1 MTPKKIKPP
10 ASKVKSG
17 RLPYVHDSR
26 TFHLS
31 DYLSQEPSLKIP
43 AAFNWAK
50 KIPQNKWS
58 SFGNL
63 KINNC
68 TCAAAGHFIMSWTA
82 NIGRLHK
89 PTTKAIIEAYKG
101 ITGFNPETDGIGKP
115 VEALKALKYWR
126 KHGIGGRKIISFA
139 KLDFKNREE
148 LKEAIYLY
156 GGCYV
161 GLNLP
166 KSAEKQYN
174 ESKKWTVPLSGTEG
188 IGEPGSWLGHALLIT
203 GYSESELNAIT
214 WGKEIVLSLDF
225 WETYVDESY
234 AIFSEDFIKDNQTPS
249 KMSVDLLRQDM
260 DELQN
265 KKAGL
270 KTG

>member
-1 MTPKKIKPP
+1 MTSKKTKPP

-17 RLPYVHDSR
+17 KLPYIHDPR

-31 DYLSQEPSLKIP
+31 NYLVQEPTLNIP
-43 AAFNWAK
+43 SAFNWAK
-50 KIPQNKWS
+50 KVPDDKWS

-68 TCAAAGHFIMSWTA
+68 TCAAAGHLIMSWTA
-82 NIGRLHK
+82 SIGRLCK
-89 PTTKAIIEAYKG
+89 PTTKAVIEAYMD
-101 ITGFNPETDGIGKP
+101 ITGFNPETDGIGQP
-115 VEALKALKYWR
+115 VEALKTLKYWR

-139 KLDFKNREE
+139 KLDFKNRAE

-174 ESKKWTVPLSGTEG
+174 ESQKWAVHPGGTEG

-203 GYSESELNAIT
+203 GYSKNELSAIT
-214 WGKEIVLSLDF
+214 WGKEIVMSVDF

-234 AIFSEDFIKDNQTPS
+234 AIFSEDFVKDNQTPT
-249 KMSVDLLRQDM
+249 KINVDVLRRDM
-260 DELQN
+260 EELQN
-265 KKAGL
+265 KKERD
-270 KTG
+270 

>member
-1 MTPKKIKPP
+1 MPKTAQPP
-10 ASKVKSG
+10 SVKVKSG
-17 RLPYVHDSR
+17 KLPYKHDAR

-31 DYLSQEPSLKIP
+31 DYLAQEPTLKIP
-43 AAFNWAK
+43 AEYNWAK
-50 KIPQNKWS
+50 KIGTGKWS

-68 TCAAAGHFIMSWTA
+68 TCAAAGHLMMSWTA
-82 NIGRLHK
+82 NIGRLRK
-89 PTTKAIIEAYKG
+89 PTTKAIVAAY
-101 ITGFNPETDGIGKP
+101 TDLTDYNPDTDGIGQP

-126 KHGIGGRKIISFA
+126 KHGIAERKIISFA
-139 KLDFKNREE
+139 KLEFRNPVE

-174 ESKKWTVPLSGTEG
+174 DAMKWTVPKSGTEG

-203 GYSESELNAIT
+203 GYSKNELNAVT
-214 WGKEIVLSLDF
+214 WGREIVMSLDF

-234 AIFSEDFIKDNQTPS
+234 AIFSEEFVKDNQTPT
-249 KMSVDLLRQDM
+249 KISVDVLRQDI
-260 DELQN
+260 ETLQN

-270 KTG
+270 KPL

>member
-1 MTPKKIKPP
+1 MTSKTAKPLL
-10 ASKVKSG
+10 SNIKSG
-17 RLPYVHDSR
+17 KLPYVHDPR

-31 DYLSQEPSLKIP
+31 DYLSQEHVVKIP
-43 AAFNWAK
+43 HEYNWGR
-50 KIPQNKWS
+50 KIHPNKWS

-68 TCAAAGHFIMSWTA
+68 TCAAAGHLIMSWTS

-89 PTTKAIIEAYKG
+89 PTTKAIVKAYAD
-101 ITGFNPETDGIGKP
+101 ITGFNAKTDGIGEP
-115 VEALKALKYWR
+115 VEAIKALKYWR
-126 KHGIGGRKIISFA
+126 KHGIDERKITSFA
-139 KLDFKNREE
+139 KLDFKNRAQ
-148 LKEAIYLY
+148 LKQAIYFY

-174 ESKKWTVPLSGTEG
+174 ESKKWTVPRSGTNG
-188 IGEPGSWLGHALLIT
+188 AGEPGSWIGHALLMT
-203 GYSESELNAIT
+203 GYSKNELTAIT
-214 WGKEIVLSLDF
+214 WGKEIILSLDF

-234 AIFSEDFIKDNQTPS
+234 AIFSEDFIRDKQTPT
-249 KMSVDLLRQDM
+249 KISVDVLRKDI
-260 DELQN
+260 ETLQN

-270 KTG
+270 KM